1 MFRQVL
7 PIILVIH
14 ILCAGLYSIFILIKR
29 SHLRKEH
36 IIPIFLVPVF
46 GILAAITVEVI
57 TRKMRKEDYPIDL
70 YSFKLDADPYWKT
83 IFQRKEE
90 KDILPLEEAV
100 ILNDNKTRRK
110 LMLETLFDDP
120 YKYLDVLMIS
130 KNNDDIE
137 TAHYAT
143 TTISKIQREFQM
155 GIQKMAITVEND
167 PTNVELLDD
176 YLVLMEKYIQSG
188 VLEDYLLQRQRV
200 LYSKELDR
208 KLALIPNDKPTL
220 IKKINNCLAL
230 KEFDS
235 ARMHCETLK
244 NAYPYDEDTWI
255 EAVRVC
261 VDSKDKKHLEE
272 VVRVIRNNGITW
284 SKTGREQLAPWLSG

>member
-7 PIILVIH
+7 PIILIIH
-14 ILCAGLYSIFILIKR
+14 VLCAGLYSVFILIKR

-46 GILAAITVEVI
+46 GIIAAITVEVI
-57 TRKMRKEDYPIDL
+57 INKMRKEDYPIDL
-70 YSFKLDADPYWKT
+70 HSFKLDEDPYWKT

-90 KDILPLEEAV
+90 RDILPLEEAA

-130 KNNDDIE
+130 MNNDDIE

-155 GIQKMAITVEND
+155 GIQKMAISVEND
-167 PTNVELLDD
+167 PTNVVLLDD
-176 YLVLMEKYIQSG
+176 YLDLIEKYIQSG

-208 KLALIPNDKPTL
+208 KLALTPNDKSTL

-230 KEFDS
+230 KDFDG
-235 ARMHCETLK
+235 ARTHIETLK
-244 NAYPYDEDTWI
+244 TAYPHDEETWI
-255 EAVRVC
+255 EAIRVC
-261 VDSKDKKHLEE
+261 VDSKDKKHLDE
-272 VVRVIRNNGITW
+272 VVQVIKNNGITW
-284 SKTGREQLAPWLSG
+284 SKMGMEQLAPWLSG